1 MEFARSS
8 VDRDKILIYE
18 RELRKDKFRLEHQ
31 SRQRHRMGRYPFWD
45 CWVKRTSVPLP
56 LWYRLGEMGTE

>member
-31 SRQRHRMGRYPFWD
+31 SRQRHRMGRYPF
-45 CWVKRTSVPLP
+45 
-56 LWYRLGEMGTE
+56 

>member
-1 MEFARSS
+1 MTEGVNYLCFKKLRQILATLGNRLMEFARSS

-31 SRQRHRMGRYPFWD
+31 SRQRHRMGRYPF
-45 CWVKRTSVPLP
+45 
-56 LWYRLGEMGTE
+56 